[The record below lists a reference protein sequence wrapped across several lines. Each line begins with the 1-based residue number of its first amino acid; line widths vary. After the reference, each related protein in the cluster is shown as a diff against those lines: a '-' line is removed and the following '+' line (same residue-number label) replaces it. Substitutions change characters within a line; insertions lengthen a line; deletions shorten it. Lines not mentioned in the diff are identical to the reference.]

1 MDVTTIVFAL
11 LAIFVVWKLRS
22 VLGTRTGN
30 EPTPL
35 ELLRRQT
42 PEAKQPDDGSR
53 TVVRFPGANAE
64 PEKTL
69 SQDDRRAAWLR
80 IPGVEQKVVPGLEAI
95 SSADPTFDPKEFI
108 EGAKTAYEMIIMSFA
123 AGNRAALQ
131 ELLSKDV
138 YDSFAA
144 AITDREQRGETVDT
158 TFVSIDRA
166 TVEDAQLRAPTA
178 QVTLRFQSKL
188 ITATR
193 DRAGAIIDGNADKVV
208 DMVDV
213 WTFARDTTS
222 RDPNW
227 RLVATEAGA

>member
-11 LAIFVVWKLRS
+11 LAVFVVWKLRS

-30 EPTPL
+30 EQPPF
-35 ELLRRQT
+35 EALRRRT
-42 PEAKQPDDGSR
+42 AEPTVDDAAR
-53 TVVRFPGANAE
+53 TVVRFPGTGAE
-64 PEKTL
+64 AAREAAPV
-69 SQDDRRAAWLR
+69 DRRAAWLR
-80 IPGVEQKVVPGLEAI
+80 VPGVEERVLNGLEAI
-95 SSADPTFDPKEFI
+95 ASADASFEPKGFL

-131 ELLSKDV
+131 DLLSKDV
-138 YDSFAA
+138 FDSFAA
-144 AITDREQRGETVDT
+144 AIADREQRGESVDT
-158 TFVSIDRA
+158 TFVSIDRV
-166 TVEDAQLRAPTA
+166 TIEDAQLRSPTA
-178 QVTLRFQSKL
+178 QISLRFQSKL

-193 DRAGAIIDGNADKVV
+193 DRSGNIIEGHPDRVV

-213 WTFARDTTS
+213 WTFARETTS